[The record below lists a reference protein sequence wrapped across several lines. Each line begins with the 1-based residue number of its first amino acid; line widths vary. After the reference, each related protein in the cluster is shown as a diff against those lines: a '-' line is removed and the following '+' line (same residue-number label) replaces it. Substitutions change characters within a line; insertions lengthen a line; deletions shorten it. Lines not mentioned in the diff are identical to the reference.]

1 MAKKKTTKKN
11 DSNLGESIAVGA
23 AAALAGFAG
32 YYLFG
37 PKGKQNRKKVR
48 GWTLKAKGEVLEK
61 IEKLEE
67 VTEEKYHDIVDVV
80 MAKYKK
86 LKTVADDETDKLE
99 AELKKR
105 FNDVARDVEKAAKER
120 AKKARA
126 RAAKK
131 IAPEKKST
139 KKKAA
144 KKATTKKSKSSKKT
158 TSKKKSSTKKSAKK

>member
-1 MAKKKTTKKN
+1 MAKKKTTKKD

-37 PKGKQNRKKVR
+37 PKGKENRKKVR

-61 IEKLEE
+61 LEKLEE

-86 LKTVADDETDKLE
+86 LKSVADDETDKLE
-99 AELKKR
+99 TELKKR

-131 IAPEKKST
+131 IAPEKKAT
-139 KKKAA
+139 KKK
-144 KKATTKKSKSSKKT
+144 TTKKS
-158 TSKKKSSTKKSAKK
+158 TSKKKSTKKTSAKKKK